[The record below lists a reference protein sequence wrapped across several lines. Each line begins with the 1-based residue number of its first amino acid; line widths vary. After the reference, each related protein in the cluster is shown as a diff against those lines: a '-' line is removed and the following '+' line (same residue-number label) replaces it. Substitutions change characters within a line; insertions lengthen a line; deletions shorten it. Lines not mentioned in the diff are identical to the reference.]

1 MTRKRFVALGLA
13 IIAPFSLSGCLIL
26 PGEFVSEMTVMKS
39 GEFSFSYKGQIQ
51 LLGLANLMN
60 NSLNG
65 MGADASTETEFS
77 ATCWV
82 GSGDDEAAKANDAD
96 AKKLEKKKE
105 KAIADSDKNAAALAT
120 LKNDKKGTAASAT
133 AQQDFEVEETTT
145 VLPEKVVTDEAKPA
159 DTAGSGSDAAEAAAS
174 AAAEA
179 VKAAAEAASEMT
191 SRDCTKKETAEQ
203 KAEWDETQKAKT
215 DREAEQKKLFATLL
229 GGIDPK
235 DPKTIARFTKEV
247 ERLAAWNKVE
257 HLGDGLFKIDYST
270 KGRLADDFAFP
281 VIPRYA
287 IGEPMIH
294 ITRWDNG
301 RVRVEA
307 PAFHSDPDFSAMTM
321 LGGGA
326 AAGMFGSGGKPA
338 LKLIEVKGT
347 FTLITDAAILAN
359 NTEEGP
365 QELDAK
371 QQGGLQKLIWD
382 IGPATFG
389 PPMAL
394 LKLVR

>member
-1 MTRKRFVALGLA
+1 MKLRKFAAFGLA
-13 IIAPFSLSGCLIL
+13 IIFPFSLSGCLIL

-60 NSLNG
+60 DSLNG
-65 MGADASTETEFS
+65 LGGDATTEFT

-82 GSGDDEAAKANDAD
+82 GSGEDEDGKASKEAET
-96 AKKLEKKKE
+96 KKTEKKKE
-105 KAIADSDKNAAALAT
+105 KALEDSAQNEAALST
-120 LKNDKKGTAASAT
+120 IKNDKKGTAASAA
-133 AQQDFEVEETTT
+133 AQEGLDTPQVETKNDDTITTT
-145 VLPEKVVTDEAKPA
+145 EEAEAKK
-159 DTAGSGSDAAEAAAS
+159 DTKATDSAQAASDAAEAAAT
-174 AAAEA
+174 AVAEA
-179 VKAAAEAASEMT
+179 TAEVADEMT
-191 SRDCTKKETAEQ
+191 ERDCTTKEIAEQ

-235 DPKTIARFTKEV
+235 DPKTITRFTKEV

-287 IGEPMIH
+287 LGEPMIH

-307 PAFHSDPDFSAMTM
+307 PSFHSDPDFSAMAM

-326 AAGMFGSGGKPA
+326 MMGMAGGGSKPNI
-338 LKLIEVKGT
+338 KPVEIKGT
-347 FTLITDAAILAN
+347 FTLTTDAKILAN

-365 QELDAK
+365 QD
-371 QQGGLQKLIWD
+371 QGGMQKLSWD

-394 LKLVR
+394 LKLVQ

>member
-1 MTRKRFVALGLA
+1 MKLKKIAALGLA
-13 IIAPFSLSGCLIL
+13 IVAPLSLSGCLIL

-39 GEFSFSYKGQIQ
+39 GDFTFSYKGQIQ

-60 NSLNG
+60 DSLNG
-65 MGADASTETEFS
+65 MAGATSEEFA

-82 GSGDDEAAKANDAD
+82 GSGDDEDSKSEKAD
-96 AKKLEKKKE
+96 AMKLEKKKE
-105 KAIADSDKNAAALAT
+105 KALEDSAANEAALAT
-120 LKNDKKGTAASAT
+120 IKSDKKGTAASAA
-133 AQQDFEVEETTT
+133 AQEGMDEPQVK
-145 VLPEKVVTDEAKPA
+145 EKSD
-159 DTAGSGSDAAEAAAS
+159 AGSGDDDKEDMSASEAGEAADAA
-174 AAAEA
+174 
-179 VKAAAEAASEMT
+179 VLAAEAASEAAEDSSEDMT
-191 SRDCTKKETAEQ
+191 ERDCTEKEIAEQ
-203 KAEWDETQKAKT
+203 KAEWDTAQTAKK
-215 DREAEQKKLFATLL
+215 DREAEQKKMFAMLL

-235 DPKTIARFTKEV
+235 DPKTITRFTKEV

-287 IGEPMIH
+287 LGEPMIH

-307 PAFHSDPDFSAMTM
+307 PAFHSDPDFSAMAM
-321 LGGGA
+321 LGGTA
-326 AAGMFGSGGKPA
+326 AMGMAANNPTIKP
-338 LKLIEVKGT
+338 IEIKGT
-347 FTLITDAAILAN
+347 FTLTTDAKILAN

-365 QELDAK
+365 EDK
-371 QQGGLQKLIWD
+371 GGMQKLTWD
-382 IGPATFG
+382 ISPATFG

-394 LKLVR
+394 LKLVQ